1 MTPVPNSTQTDR
13 RYRVRSFSS
22 NSHIADAILLIFCDD
37 SSLHISNVFS
47 DLSYLLVHYTVI
59 HAVPVIY
66 FPIETFR
73 PFAAKAREAKGG
85 ERRSLRAGNGRQ
97 NGAATVV
104 CGGEGESGGA
114 RTELFPMRG
123 TAGGSSE
130 ETDAEAD
137 EARALAET
145 RTLIAGLLET
155 DLTTALQRARHAV
168 GFSSGLRFIRRSRLV
183 RRARRLYRTA
193 RKKLS
198 KVCYVLSHP
207 SLAICP
213 IDSVFRRSLA
223 LGCRR

>member
-13 RYRVRSFSS
+13 RFRVRSFSQ
-22 NSHIADAILLIFCDD
+22 NSHIADAILLMIASVILARTSQTSSMIFR
-37 SSLHISNVFS
+37 IFS
-47 DLSYLLVHYTVI
+47 CTTLT
-59 HAVPVIY
+59 HAVPLIY
-66 FPIETFR
+66 FPTETFR
-73 PFAAKAREAKGG
+73 PFAAKAKDTKGG
-85 ERRSLRAGNGRQ
+85 EHRSLRAGNGRQ
-97 NGAATVV
+97 NGAPTVV

-130 ETDAEAD
+130 DADAEAD

-198 KVCYVLSHP
+198 KVC
-207 SLAICP
+207 
-213 IDSVFRRSLA
+213 VFAPVTRNLPY
-223 LGCRR
+223 

>member
-13 RYRVRSFSS
+13 RFRVRSFSP
-22 NSHIADAILLIFCDD
+22 NSHIYDAILLMIASVILARTSQTSSMIMFC
-37 SSLHISNVFS
+37 IY
-47 DLSYLLVHYTVI
+47 SYPCTTVT
-59 HAVPVIY
+59 HAVPIIYGY

-73 PFAAKAREAKGG
+73 PFAAKARDAKGG

-130 ETDAEAD
+130 EADAEAD

-198 KVCYVLSHP
+198 KVCAFAPFTRNLSY
-207 SLAICP
+207 
-213 IDSVFRRSLA
+213 
-223 LGCRR
+223 